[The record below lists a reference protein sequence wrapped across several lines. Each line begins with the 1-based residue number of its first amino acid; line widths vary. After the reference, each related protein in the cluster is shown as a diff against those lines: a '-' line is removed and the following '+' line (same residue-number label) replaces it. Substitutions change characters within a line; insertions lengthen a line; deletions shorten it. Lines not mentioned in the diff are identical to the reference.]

1 MEARTKTEAAVS
13 AAIAGAAA
21 GISEA
26 AATITTILPEAGII
40 TTTAATAVKGQ
51 VKGEGEEEK
60 EVNIILG
67 GIQFGQCQEKSEIE
81 SHREQRP
88 RIGRRRHR
96 VSRNAT
102 YLVAEGVKK
111 NFFRRCQILS
121 SRQS

>member
-26 AATITTILPEAGII
+26 
-40 TTTAATAVKGQ
+40 AATAVKGQ